1 MRVAEPDV
9 ELAMLG
15 WVHWFNTER
24 IHGTL
29 DDVPPVELEAAYV
42 ATQDANHP
50 VGIQQPE
57 SPSNPG
63 RFTLTYLR
71 DPPRGR
77 SGAVR
82 SLNRLGTFPN

>member
-1 MRVAEPDV
+1 VSAVAEPDV

-29 DDVPPVELEAAYV
+29 DDVPPVEFEAAYV

-50 VGIQQPE
+50 V
-57 SPSNPG
+57 
-63 RFTLTYLR
+63 
-71 DPPRGR
+71 
-77 SGAVR
+77 
-82 SLNRLGTFPN
+82 